1 MPKIYGPRK
10 RKTVN
15 ENGIRDK
22 YLLMVDEYFSNGFD
36 KTKAARS
43 QGYKHPSR
51 YATVLFQKPEV
62 VAEIERRRALLREK
76 HELTEDWVIE
86 RLMAIADSGRVL
98 AKYKKV
104 APDGT
109 LTWDFTD
116 APEADLVAIN
126 ELSVDFYT
134 EGKGNDATQ
143 VKKFKVG
150 TSDPKAALDSLCRKL
165 GLFNDKVTVQG
176 EVSLIERLQKGRE
189 RVKK

>member
-1 MPKIYGPRK
+1 MPKIYGPR
-10 RKTVN
+10 RKKTRNKDGVLDRHMTVIDAYF
-15 ENGIRDK
+15 ENG
-22 YLLMVDEYFSNGFD
+22 FN
-36 KTKAARS
+36 KTKATRAA
-43 QGYKHPSR
+43 GFKHPDR
-51 YATVLFQKPEV
+51 YATVIFDLPEV

-76 HELTEDWVIE
+76 YELTEDWVIE

-109 LTWDFTD
+109 LTWDFTG
-116 APEADLVAIN
+116 APPEDLVAIN
-126 ELSVDFYT
+126 ELTVDTYV
-134 EGKGNDATQ
+134 EGKGANAKQ

-165 GLFNDKVTVQG
+165 GLFNDKVTVAG
-176 EVSLIERLQKGRE
+176 EVSLVERLRKGRE